1 MNKIEEIF
9 ASKYPGNFEE
19 QNIYDCMKEFGKI
32 CFEAGTK
39 NGITQLALK
48 VFSDEGEEIY
58 TYEDFLKEIENET
71 GN

>member
-32 CFEAGTK
+32 CFEAGGELVYKSIGDYSGYESYKYK
-39 NGITQLALK
+39 NY
-48 VFSDEGEEIY
+48 EE
-58 TYEDFLKEIENET
+58 FLKEI
-71 GN
+71 GDD